1 MPSNDFL
8 VELEGLE
15 VFDSEDRE
23 SLPPVSSKTEDVLA
37 SGQGIFKALVTRFNY
52 PSKNGWMFAPGSI
65 KSEVIVPFMRDH
77 AKFGSASIGLGVLEA
92 QDSDVY
98 MIGSFHES
106 DIGQGA
112 RQEIARLTRFGQSVP
127 VSLSG
132 YSTKF
137 RGRDKFTAEEKAI
150 KNKSGNEAVVIFDD
164 YTPKEVSH
172 VTKPGMDF
180 AKITSADE
188 FTEEYTERLRKFKR
202 RVLSDVTRLRLDTE
216 ESNV

>member
-15 VFDSEDRE
+15 IFNSDDRE
-23 SLPPVSSKTEDVLA
+23 ALPPVSGKTEDVLA

-65 KSEVIVPFMRDH
+65 KGELIVPFMRDH
-77 AKFGSASIGLGVLEA
+77 AKFGSASIGLGVLQT
-92 QDSDVY
+92 QDNDVY

-132 YSTKF
+132 FSTKF
-137 RGRDKFTAEEKAI
+137 RGRDKFTPEEKLI
-150 KNKSGNEAVVIFDD
+150 KNSSGNAAVVIFDD

-188 FTEEYTERLRKFKR
+188 FTEEYTERLRRFKR
-202 RVLSDVTRLRLDTE
+202 RVLSDVTRMRLDTE
-216 ESNV
+216 DSNV